1 MILGQ
6 EIARGSEGVI
16 SRLVTTTN
24 PANSAKKFV
33 MTTEICARTG
43 SIHTRWLTT
52 ADLSPL
58 DLVVKH
64 GPGVKDELNCLVTLM
79 KKLAAS
85 HGKHLTPNAP
95 RALLRIVDMYSPFQV
110 LDDTSSILL
119 GFDRSTIVMKRMD
132 GTLREFYALPEFA
145 SSPGGVWYVLS
156 AVVNVLLFLSLMHDH
171 DTFHGDIKDDNILY
185 RRTTSSQP
193 GAGAAAAAA
202 AAAVTFVLTDFGH
215 MRTLRRRSMSD
226 AKSGTPGSRSP
237 FSYKRT
243 DIAADE
249 NETLFHE
256 DHIVP
261 TAIADARH
269 VWLDYAPIMKS
280 TSKKRQLVKT
290 DLYAVGVILARVVD
304 ADVAQLARACIFA
317 SQTHAAA
324 VKPFWTAREA
334 LVAVKRVLDKK
345 RNGVRTRLVLDTGMP
360 GGPVVP
366 KKKKKTQTKPSSDS
380 SNSNS
385 TM

>member
-1 MILGQ
+1 MIIGQ
-6 EIARGSEGVI
+6 EIGRGSEGVI
-16 SRLVTTTN
+16 SRVVIS
-24 PANSAKKFV
+24 PANSKKQFV
-33 MTTEICARTG
+33 MTTEICASTG
-43 SIHTRWLTT
+43 SIHTRWLAT
-52 ADLSPL
+52 ADLPPL

-64 GPGVKDELNCLVTLM
+64 GPGVKAELNCLVTLM
-79 KKLAAS
+79 KKLVAS
-85 HGKHLTPNAP
+85 HSKHLTPGAP
-95 RALLRIVDMYSPFQV
+95 QALLRMVDMYSPFQV

-132 GTLREFYALPEFA
+132 GTLREFYTLPEFA
-145 SSPGGVWYVLS
+145 SSPGGVSYVLR
-156 AVVNVLLFLSLMHDH
+156 AVVNVLLFLSLMHTH

-185 RRTTSSQP
+185 RRTPASQP
-193 GAGAAAAAA
+193 
-202 AAAVTFVLTDFGH
+202 AAVTFALSDFGH
-215 MRTLRRRSMSD
+215 MRTLRRRRISS

-237 FSYKRT
+237 FSYQRT
-243 DIAADE
+243 DIVADE

-304 ADVAQLARACIFA
+304 ADVAQLARGCIFA
-317 SQTHAAA
+317 SQTHTAE
-324 VKPFWTAREA
+324 PFWTAREA
-334 LVAVKRVLDKK
+334 LVAVNRVLDKK
-345 RNGVRTRLVLDTGMP
+345 RDGVRARLVLDTGMP
-360 GGPVVP
+360 GGPAVL
-366 KKKKKTQTKPSSDS
+366 KKKKTPAKL

-385 TM
+385 NSNSKSVGNRM